1 MTSPV
6 ISSEKALKKLYIK
19 TYGCQM
25 NVYDS
30 ERMADILKPHG
41 YELTD
46 NPDASDMIIMNTCH
60 IREKATEK
68 VYCEL
73 GRYKPIKKDREQ
85 EGKPFLLA
93 VAGCVGQAEGGEI
106 MKRAPYVDIVLGPQ
120 SYHQLPEM
128 IERAKRA
135 FQEKQ
140 QNLDDKKK
148 LKAIKRDPIVYAD
161 FPVESKF
168 DHLPQVSDSK
178 RFSAF
183 LTIQEGCD
191 KFCTFCCVPY
201 TRGAEYSR
209 PVLDIVKEAK
219 HYVAAGAQ
227 EITLLGQNVNAYH
240 GLSSTGSGEWGLAAL
255 CLELANID
263 GLKRIRYTTSHPKDM
278 DDALIRAHGDCDKLM
293 PFLHLPVQS
302 GSDRV
307 LKAMNRKHTAAFY
320 EDIIQRLRAANADIG
335 FSSDFIVGF
344 PGETDEDFEQTMGL
358 VERVGYGQAYSFS
371 YSPRLGTPAAA
382 LETQVPEDVKKERL
396 HRLQSLLFSQQLAYN
411 KSFVGRTI
419 PVLFERHGK
428 KAGQFLGKSPHMQSV
443 HVMSNDDMMG
453 KIRWVKITEAFETS
467 LQGDI
472 INEPT

>member
-1 MTSPV
+1 MDSPV
-6 ISSEKALKKLYIK
+6 VSSEKALKKLYIK

-41 YELTD
+41 YALTD
-46 NPDASDMIIMNTCH
+46 DPDRSDMIIMNTCH

-73 GRYKPIKKDREQ
+73 GRYKPIKKNREQ
-85 EGKPFLLA
+85 EGKPFILA

-106 MKRAPYVDIVLGPQ
+106 IKRAPYVDIVLGPQ

-135 FQEKQ
+135 FHARQDSAE
-140 QNLDDKKK
+140 DKKK
-148 LKAIKRDPIVYAD
+148 LKELKKNPIVYAD

-168 DHLPQVSDSK
+168 DHLPQVSDNK

-209 PVLDIVKEAK
+209 PVADIIKEAEL
-219 HYVAAGAQ
+219 YVKAGAK

-240 GLSSTGSGEWGLAAL
+240 GLSPKGAGEWGLGAL
-255 CLELANID
+255 CLKLAEID
-263 GLKRIRYTTSHPKDM
+263 GLQRIRYTTSHPKDM
-278 DDALIRAHGDCDKLM
+278 DDELIRAHGTCEKLM
-293 PFLHLPVQS
+293 PFVHLPVQS
-302 GSDRV
+302 GSDRI
-307 LKAMNRKHTAAFY
+307 LKLMNRKHTVSFY
-320 EDIIQRLRAANADIG
+320 EDIIFKLREVRRDIG

-344 PGETDEDFEQTMGL
+344 PGETDQDFEETVKL
-358 VERVGYGQAYSFS
+358 VERVFYGQAYSFS

-382 LETQVPEDVKKERL
+382 LEDQVPESLKKERL
-396 HRLQSLLFSQQLAYN
+396 HRLQSLLFSQQFAYN
-411 KSFVGRTI
+411 KSFIGQKM

-428 KAGQFLGKSPHMQSV
+428 KAGQFLGKSPYMQSI
-443 HVMSNDDMMG
+443 HVLSNDDMMG
-453 KIRWVKITEAFETS
+453 SIRWVKITDAFETS
-467 LQGDI
+467 LQGEIVLD
-472 INEPT
+472 